1 MPPTLTEDHLKTCLS
16 KRSGKLDNSKEFN
29 FACKLWCNLQKR
41 SVTGIAE
48 KDQTKIS
55 FLNKPSQQSKP
66 IISSKPIQASQA
78 SQEWTHVVGCFWL
91 QFSTFAA
98 VCCCLL
104 QIAACRFL
112 LCDIVCCCLP
122 LLLPLARFARN
133 FNPNTMAKM
142 SQKLENCSKMNLKWS
157 WKWLRGAPWGPGET
171 MRASSV
177 TRVASLIPL
186 WSIRGSLWDPK
197 ASQNPSQNAPL
208 AEICVRRD
216 VSFAILAAT
225 VVFSAF
231 SFHFSTLWIE
241 KSKKKSPCCCTS
253 CRHFLPFQN
262 HAFYRLPCMWSVFLG
277 MC

>member
-1 MPPTLTEDHLKTCLS
+1 MFKFWRLRLMPPTLTEDHLKTCLS

-55 FLNKPSQQSKP
+55 FLNKPSQRRKP

-157 WKWLRGAPWGPGET
+157 WKWLRGAPWGPGEIPAGINCQKSHLFDT
-171 MRASSV
+171 SLVHPGVTLGPQSESKSIPKRASG
-177 TRVASLIPL
+177 RNL
-186 WSIRGSLWDPK
+186 REK
-197 ASQNPSQNAPL
+197 
-208 AEICVRRD
+208 RRFFCN
-216 VSFAILAAT
+216 SGC
-225 VVFSAF
+225 
-231 SFHFSTLWIE
+231 H
-241 KSKKKSPCCCTS
+241 CC
-253 CRHFLPFQN
+253 F
-262 HAFYRLPCMWSVFLG
+262 
-277 MC
+277 